1 MTTAGT
7 NITKAN
13 IVSSFK
19 TMRDTYNTNIDVV
32 WHSGNSPFTP
42 SVENTYNGIDNVR
55 TNPASGTTS
64 GFALGDLEDNITDA
78 TVTASTI
85 VNQFREYATALSRI
99 RNARLVKYYATNSA
113 AGYSR
118 GGLSTLSDVTQV
130 ASLGSEYAVSMNSV
144 SVANVSQNQLISGA
158 NINQF
163 VTNLSNAINQARNN
177 TVLFQEFYCHSSC
190 HSSCHG
196 SI

>member
-19 TMRDTYNTNIDVV
+19 TMRDTYNTGIV
-32 WHSGNSPFTP
+32 WHSSSHPFTP
-42 SVENTYNGIDNVR
+42 SAENTYNGTNNVR

-78 TVTASTI
+78 NITASTI
-85 VNQFREYATALSRI
+85 VTQFRNYASALSRI
-99 RNARLVKYYATNSA
+99 RRARLVKYYSTTFPANIRA
-113 AGYSR
+113 
-118 GGLSTLSDVTQV
+118 GLSTSSDVTQV
-130 ASLGSEYAVSMNSV
+130 ASLGSEYAVSMNEV
-144 SVANVSQNQLISGA
+144 GVANVSQNQLISGT
-158 NINQF
+158 NIDQF
-163 VTNLSNAINQARNN
+163 VTNLSNAINTARNN
-177 TVLFQEFYCHSSC
+177 TLLFQEFYCHSSC